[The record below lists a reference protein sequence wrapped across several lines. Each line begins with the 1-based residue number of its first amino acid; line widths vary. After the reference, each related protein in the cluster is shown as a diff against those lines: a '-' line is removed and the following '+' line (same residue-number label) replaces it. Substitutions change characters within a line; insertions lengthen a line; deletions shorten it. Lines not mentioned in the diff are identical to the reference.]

1 MTRNLR
7 TIGKMVLS
15 SLLLSTAL
23 AACTVGPD
31 YTPPQTWSNVRLAHL
46 ARHPLT
52 GNLFFQNFGTVLAT
66 NLRDGRPE
74 QVLAQG
80 TMNDS
85 SAPIH
90 DVLDEVPTSRYRTFI
105 SCNW

>member
-23 AACTVGPD
+23 AACTIGPD
-31 YTPPQTWSNVRLAHL
+31 YTPPQTWSNARLAHL

-52 GNLFFQNFGTVLAT
+52 GKPVLSK
-66 NLRDGRPE
+66 LRDGP
-74 QVLAQG
+74 
-80 TMNDS
+80 S
-85 SAPIH
+85 
-90 DVLDEVPTSRYRTFI
+90 DEPSGR
-105 SCNW
+105 SP